1 MSYEEPLVNFAEKD
15 GLPTGQDAKKI
26 KGAELTAEFQAIADA
41 LKEKTD
47 ADVALETLDVT
58 GNTRLGSTNENH
70 HTLIGDTY
78 IGYGLD
84 DARPDN
90 SDVEGGT
97 LFLNRGALVGRDAE
111 EGTASIGMENNF
123 IWGLRDPESVDH
135 AANKRYV
142 DKADYLA
149 DVTNLTIGSSNTSTI
164 NTKGDMYVGYES
176 ALPNNNDEVG
186 GTLFLARGVLVGRG
200 APTGTAA
207 IGMEGNIIFGLG
219 NGNSNDHAVNLAQ
232 LRASRSDMANKL
244 LVAVANSKDFDELKS
259 ELLAAL
265 TGLLGDDE

>member
-47 ADVALETLDVT
+47 ADVALETLDIT

-90 SDVEGGT
+90 SDVEGRHVISQQRR
-97 LFLNRGALVGRDAE
+97 FGR
-111 EGTASIGMENNF
+111 
-123 IWGLRDPESVDH
+123 
-135 AANKRYV
+135 
-142 DKADYLA
+142 
-149 DVTNLTIGSSNTSTI
+149 
-164 NTKGDMYVGYES
+164 
-176 ALPNNNDEVG
+176 
-186 GTLFLARGVLVGRG
+186 
-200 APTGTAA
+200 
-207 IGMEGNIIFGLG
+207 
-219 NGNSNDHAVNLAQ
+219 
-232 LRASRSDMANKL
+232 
-244 LVAVANSKDFDELKS
+244 
-259 ELLAAL
+259 
-265 TGLLGDDE
+265 